1 MKKAFLFILFYST
14 IYWLQIVEPNPRIIG
29 GEPAY
34 IQDYPYQAI
43 LTSGGNVVCGGSILG
58 ENAAKSTSWI
68 LTAAHCAGHFTSV
81 SVGVDDLN
89 YLNSVEKYGIKRII
103 VHPNF
108 NSKTLQNDIALIEL
122 EKAIVF
128 DEKKQPISFL
138 LEDAYLLNSQDS
150 LIVSGFG
157 TTRYGGGAS
166 RILLRVALNW
176 TPLEEAAKT
185 YNVYKQFEQKKLIT
199 AEGKNKDAC
208 QGDSGGPLIVLKNK
222 IPLLLGIV
230 SFGPPSCGKTAGAYT
245 RVQYFSD
252 WIYTHTGIEPFIV
265 EYNQTGSIPSIIYG
279 EAEIFMPNLPNH
291 LMQWKVTDNIKITDI
306 QEDHLRLRVISEG
319 EGRIEG
325 YYHQRLIV
333 DQKIIL
339 RHNKVEKKWG
349 CRR

>member
-1 MKKAFLFILFYST
+1 MKLQAPVAYSSRIQLIPLPNGQTVQTGTVAVVTGWGKTTEGGSTSDILKQAS
-14 IYWLQIVEPNPRIIG
+14 ICVQDAKICGSDNNLQI
-29 GEPAY
+29 
-34 IQDYPYQAI
+34 
-43 LTSGGNVVCGGSILG
+43 
-58 ENAAKSTSWI
+58 
-68 LTAAHCAGHFTSV
+68 CAG
-81 SVGVDDLN
+81 
-89 YLNSVEKYGIKRII
+89 
-103 VHPNF
+103 
-108 NSKTLQNDIALIEL
+108 IASPVI
-122 EKAIVF
+122 
-128 DEKKQPISFL
+128 D
-138 LEDAYLLNSQDS
+138 
-150 LIVSGFG
+150 
-157 TTRYGGGAS
+157 T
-166 RILLRVALNW
+166 
-176 TPLEEAAKT
+176 
-185 YNVYKQFEQKKLIT
+185 
-199 AEGKNKDAC
+199 C